1 MSEVSVP
8 CYRNILQF
16 REGLKGRR
24 AARAARCGAAHGP
37 CARGLLGLL
46 SAPSSAARLF
56 SRPCGFFSKDSDT
69 PPCTT
74 PSVYQFSL
82 QAPTPLLASLPTALP
97 MPSGK
102 PQSAT
107 SRTLVMTTNTQVRG
121 GLAPFPETGP
131 WEPRLSWCG
140 RSGSGWYFRIRN
152 RSLVPLEGT
161 LYLVGHPCLLWTE
174 RT

>member
-1 MSEVSVP
+1 M
-8 CYRNILQF
+8 
-16 REGLKGRR
+16 KGRR
-24 AARAARCGAAHGP
+24 VSRGACFGAADGP
-37 CARGLLGLL
+37 RARGLLGLL
-46 SAPSSAARLF
+46 SALSSAARLY
-56 SRPCGFFSKDSDT
+56 SHPCGFFSSKDSDT

-121 GLAPFPETGP
+121 GLAPLPETGP

-140 RSGSGWYFRIRN
+140 RSRSGWYFRVRN
-152 RSLVPLEGT
+152 RSLVSLEGT
-161 LYLVGHPCLLWTE
+161 LRLVGHPCLLWTE